1 MQLEPLPPAPAAS
14 VSPAPG
20 GSPVR
25 RRLRAAACMLLAS
38 AAPAAAQSSNGSTQ
52 FDATGLIYG
61 ESHRANVV
69 EPTARITRLFPNGQ
83 TLSAQLGLDVIT
95 GSSPTGQLPVGV
107 VTQTAPQTV
116 TTPSG
121 NVVTNAPPS
130 PSAIPLNKFKDLRGA
145 LDLDW
150 QMPIW
155 LFTPEVGGHFSREKD
170 YQSTGG
176 SGKLS
181 VDLMHRLTTI
191 TVGGGYNHDGVFP
204 VGGVTPGLSDSTVV
218 PVKATKPKDVA
229 TTMAGVSHILTRRWM
244 VSLDASRTYEKGYL
258 TEPYKLISVVD
269 PATGIPQG
277 VVTEKRPSTRDRR
290 SVLGSSVY
298 HLANDVLYASY
309 RYYWDDWNV
318 RSHTVDLK
326 VRHDLPNDTYLEPH
340 VRYYAQTAASFFRSG
355 LLLGAPLP
363 DFATSDYR
371 LGNLRTIT
379 VGGTYGFRFPDS
391 PGEWTVR
398 AEYIGQFGNGHL
410 PDAVGVQRQF
420 NLFPTTNIGELYVGY
435 SVIF

>member
-1 MQLEPLPPAPAAS
+1 VPSAREAPAA
-14 VSPAPG
+14 VAPASPL
-20 GSPVR
+20 R
-25 RRLRAAACMLLAS
+25 QRLRAAACMLLAS
-38 AAPAAAQSSNGSTQ
+38 AAPAAAQTTGSSTTV
-52 FDATGLIYG
+52 DATALVYG
-61 ESHRANVV
+61 EAHRANIF
-69 EPTARITRLFPNGQ
+69 EPTARITRLFANGQ
-83 TLSAQLGLDVIT
+83 TLSAQLGLDVMT
-95 GSSPTGQLPVGV
+95 GSSPTGQLPPGV

-130 PSAIPLNKFKDLRGA
+130 PSAIPLNKFRDLRGV

-150 QMPIW
+150 AVPIW
-155 LFTPEVGGHFSREKD
+155 LFTPEIGGHFSREKD
-170 YQSTGG
+170 YQSAGG
-176 SGKLS
+176 NGKLS
-181 VDLMHRLTTI
+181 VDLMHRMTTV
-191 TVGGGYNHDGVFP
+191 TVGGGYNRDGVFP
-204 VGGVTPGLSDSTVV
+204 VGGVTPGLSDSTVA
-218 PVKATKPKDVA
+218 PVKGTKPKDVA
-229 TTMAGVSHILTRRWM
+229 TTMAGISHILSRRWM
-244 VSLDASRTYEKGYL
+244 VSLNASRTYEKGYL

-290 SVLGSSVY
+290 SLLGSSVY

-326 VRHDLPNDTYLEPH
+326 VRHDLATENYIEPH
-340 VRYYAQTAASFFRSG
+340 VRYYTQTAASFFRSG

-379 VGGTYGFRFPDS
+379 VGGTYGFRIPDS

-398 AEYIGQFGNGHL
+398 AEYIGQFGNGHP

-420 NLFPTTNIGELYVGY
+420 DLFPTTNIGELYVGY
-435 SVIF
+435 SVTY